1 MNYRTI
7 KLSAALVATVAS
19 LVGFSSVAR
28 AGEGGA
34 AGAAA
39 FTVNTGAVTGAAVSS
54 ALGKDGAAAHSTNYA
69 TAGSANEVQNS
80 ASAVGASGGL
90 TFTNSLTNGSSFV
103 TNQETDTGRA
113 VGQANTFTTGAGPN
127 VNIGTTTGSTVVDY

>member
-28 AGEGGA
+28 AGEGGT

-39 FTVNTGAVTGAAVSS
+39 FTTDGAGNVTGAAVS
-54 ALGKDGAAAHSTNYA
+54 AAVGKEGAAANSFNYDGEHA
-69 TAGSANEVQNS
+69 TGLQNS
-80 ASAVGASGGL
+80 ASAVGAAGAIEISTL
-90 TFTNSLTNGSSFV
+90 GSPDGV
-103 TNQETDTGRA
+103 TVETLQDTGRDEDQVNA
-113 VGQANTFTTGAGPN
+113 LDGYDINVG
-127 VNIGTTTGSTVVDY
+127 TVSGDTLVETIAP

>member
-28 AGEGGA
+28 AGEGGT

-39 FTVNTGAVTGAAVSS
+39 FTVNGTNVTGVAVS
-54 ALGKDGAAAHSTNYA
+54 AATGKDSAAANSFNH
-69 TAGSANEVQNS
+69 TAGTAAGDLQNS
-80 ASAVGASGGL
+80 ASAIGVGGNIAITGL
-90 TFTNSLTNGSSFV
+90 GSSSVGV
-103 TNQETDTGRA
+103 TTTAATDPSLVQG
-113 VGQANTFTTGAGPN
+113 NTITDGAGYGIN
-127 VNIGTTTGSTVVDY
+127 LGTAGGNPVVTP